1 MINLVPKIKSLGGG
15 IFFIVL
21 KQFGKRGPKMKN
33 FLKDWKYPLLLLSGV
48 GIANLGA
55 WIYLIALNV
64 LVYHMGGSALAV
76 AALYVIKPLATLFT
90 NAWSGSMIDRLNK
103 RKLMIHLDIYRA
115 LFIAILPLLPSLW
128 IVYVFVFF
136 ISMASAIYEPTAMT
150 YMTKLIPVEQRQRFN
165 SLRSLIGSGA
175 FLIGPAIAGV
185 LLIASTPEYAIY
197 INAIAFLLSGF
208 ITLLLPN
215 LDKKEDSDTTSNTLS
230 LTVLKKDWNTVINF
244 SRKHVYVVCVY
255 FLFQS
260 MFVLATATDSLELS
274 FAKEVLLLT
283 DSEYGFL
290 VSIAGAGFILGAITN
305 TILSKKLAPS
315 FLIGIGSL
323 FIAIGYII
331 YAFSNVFLIAAIGFF
346 ILSFSMAY
354 ANTGFYTFYQNN
366 VPVHIMGRIGS
377 IYGLVIAL
385 VTIFI
390 TILSGVV
397 TQFISIQLVVIVGS
411 LIMLF
416 ITIVLC
422 VFTLFPSQSKLY
434 STESIK

>member
-1 MINLVPKIKSLGGG
+1 
-15 IFFIVL
+15 
-21 KQFGKRGPKMKN
+21 MKN
-33 FLKDWKYPLLLLSGV
+33 FLKDWKYLLLLLSGV

-64 LVYHMGGSALAV
+64 LVYNMGGSALAV
-76 AALYVIKPLATLFT
+76 ATLYVIKPLATLFT

-115 LFIAILPLLPSLW
+115 LSIAILPLLPSLC

-185 LLIASTPEYAIY
+185 LLIASTPEIAIY

-215 LDKKEDSDTTSNTLS
+215 LDKKEASDTTSNTLS

-315 FLIGIGSL
+315 LLIGIGSL
-323 FIAIGYII
+323 FIAIGYLI

-366 VPVHIMGRIGS
+366 IPVHMMGRIGS
-377 IYGLVIAL
+377 IYGLVIAI

-390 TILSGVV
+390 TILSGVA

-411 LIMLF
+411 LVMLF

-422 VFTLFPSQSKLY
+422 VFTLFPAQSKLY

>member
-1 MINLVPKIKSLGGG
+1 
-15 IFFIVL
+15 
-21 KQFGKRGPKMKN
+21 MKN
-33 FLKDWKYPLLLLSGV
+33 LLKDWKYPLLLLSGV

-76 AALYVIKPLATLFT
+76 ATLYVIKPLATLFT

-185 LLIASTPEYAIY
+185 LLIASTPEFAIY
-197 INAIAFLLSGF
+197 MNAIAFLLSGF

-215 LDKKEDSDTTSNTLS
+215 LDKKEDLDTTSNTLS

-274 FAKEVLLLT
+274 FAKDVLLLT

-323 FIAIGYII
+323 FIAIGYLI

-390 TILSGVV
+390 TILSGVA

>member
-1 MINLVPKIKSLGGG
+1 
-15 IFFIVL
+15 
-21 KQFGKRGPKMKN
+21 MKN
-33 FLKDWKYPLLLLSGV
+33 LLKDWKYPLLLLSGV

-64 LVYHMGGSALAV
+64 LVYNMGGSALAV
-76 AALYVIKPLATLFT
+76 ATLYVIKPLAILFT

-103 RKLMIHLDIYRA
+103 RKLMIHLDIYRV

-150 YMTKLIPVEQRQRFN
+150 YMTKLIPVERRQRFN

-175 FLIGPAIAGV
+175 SLIGPAVAGG
-185 LLIASTPEYAIY
+185 LLIAGTPEFAIY
-197 INAIAFLLSGF
+197 MNAIAFLLSGL

-215 LDKKEDSDTTSNTLS
+215 LDKKEASDTTSNTLS

-305 TILSKKLAPS
+305 TMLSKKLAPS
-315 FLIGIGSL
+315 FLIGLGSL
-323 FIAIGYII
+323 FIAIGYLI
-331 YAFSNVFLIAAIGFF
+331 YAFSNIFLIAAIGFF

-390 TILSGVV
+390 TILSGVA

>member
-1 MINLVPKIKSLGGG
+1 
-15 IFFIVL
+15 
-21 KQFGKRGPKMKN
+21 MKN
-33 FLKDWKYPLLLLSGV
+33 FLKDWKYLLLLLSGV

-64 LVYHMGGSALAV
+64 LVYNMGGSALAV
-76 AALYVIKPLATLFT
+76 ATLYVIKPLATLFT

-115 LFIAILPLLPSLW
+115 LSIAILPLLPSLW

-165 SLRSLIGSGA
+165 ALRSLIGSGA

-185 LLIASTPEYAIY
+185 LLIASTPEIAIY
-197 INAIAFLLSGF
+197 RNAIAFLLSGF

-215 LDKKEDSDTTSNTLS
+215 LDKKEASDTTSNTLS

-260 MFVLATATDSLELS
+260 MFVLATAT
-274 FAKEVLLLT
+274 
-283 DSEYGFL
+283 
-290 VSIAGAGFILGAITN
+290 ITN

-315 FLIGIGSL
+315 LLIGIGSL
-323 FIAIGYII
+323 FIAIGYLI

-366 VPVHIMGRIGS
+366 IPVHMMGRIGS
-377 IYGLVIAL
+377 IYGLVIAI

-390 TILSGVV
+390 TILSGVA

-411 LIMLF
+411 LVMLF

-422 VFTLFPSQSKLY
+422 VFTLFPAQSKLY

>member
-1 MINLVPKIKSLGGG
+1 
-15 IFFIVL
+15 
-21 KQFGKRGPKMKN
+21 MKN
-33 FLKDWKYPLLLLSGV
+33 LLKDWKYPLLLLSGV

-64 LVYHMGGSALAV
+64 LVYNMGGSALAV
-76 AALYVIKPLATLFT
+76 ATLYVIKPLATLFT

-165 SLRSLIGSGA
+165 SLRTLIGSGA
-175 FLIGPAIAGV
+175 SLIGPAVAGG
-185 LLIASTPEYAIY
+185 LLIAGTPEFAIY
-197 INAIAFLLSGF
+197 MNAIAFLLSGF

-215 LDKKEDSDTTSNTLS
+215 LDKKEASDTTSNTLS

-323 FIAIGYII
+323 FIAIGYLI
-331 YAFSNVFLIAAIGFF
+331 YAFSNIFLIAAIGFF

-390 TILSGVV
+390 TILSGVA

>member
-1 MINLVPKIKSLGGG
+1 
-15 IFFIVL
+15 
-21 KQFGKRGPKMKN
+21 MKN

-76 AALYVIKPLATLFT
+76 ATLYVIKPLATLFT

-150 YMTKLIPVEQRQRFN
+150 YMTKLISVEQRQRFN

-185 LLIASTPEYAIY
+185 LLIASTPEFAIY

-215 LDKKEDSDTTSNTLS
+215 LDKKEASDTTSNTLS

-385 VTIFI
+385 VTIFV
-390 TILSGVV
+390 TILSGVA

-411 LIMLF
+411 LIMLL

>member
-1 MINLVPKIKSLGGG
+1 
-15 IFFIVL
+15 
-21 KQFGKRGPKMKN
+21 MKN

-64 LVYHMGGSALAV
+64 LVYNMGGSALAV

-115 LFIAILPLLPSLW
+115 LFIAILPLLPSIW

-185 LLIASTPEYAIY
+185 LLIASTPEIAIY

-215 LDKKEDSDTTSNTLS
+215 LDKKEASDTTSNTLS

-315 FLIGIGSL
+315 LLIGIGSL
-323 FIAIGYII
+323 FIAIGYLI

-366 VPVHIMGRIGS
+366 IPVHMMGRIGS
-377 IYGLVIAL
+377 IYGLVIAI
-385 VTIFI
+385 VTIFV
-390 TILSGVV
+390 TILSGVA

>member
-1 MINLVPKIKSLGGG
+1 
-15 IFFIVL
+15 
-21 KQFGKRGPKMKN
+21 MKN

-64 LVYHMGGSALAV
+64 LVYNMGGSALAV

-185 LLIASTPEYAIY
+185 LLIASTPEIAIY

-215 LDKKEDSDTTSNTLS
+215 LDKKEASDTTSNTLS

-315 FLIGIGSL
+315 LLIGIGSL
-323 FIAIGYII
+323 FIAIGYLI

-390 TILSGVV
+390 TILSGVA

-411 LIMLF
+411 FIMLF

-434 STESIK
+434 FTESIK

>member
-1 MINLVPKIKSLGGG
+1 
-15 IFFIVL
+15 
-21 KQFGKRGPKMKN
+21 MKN
-33 FLKDWKYPLLLLSGV
+33 LLKDWKYPLLLLSGV

-64 LVYHMGGSALAV
+64 LVYNMGGSALAV
-76 AALYVIKPLATLFT
+76 ATLYVIKPLATLFT

-136 ISMASAIYEPTAMT
+136 ISMASAIYESTAMT
-150 YMTKLIPVEQRQRFN
+150 YMTKLIPVERRQRFN

-175 FLIGPAIAGV
+175 SLIGPAVAGG
-185 LLIASTPEYAIY
+185 LLIAGTPEFAIY
-197 INAIAFLLSGF
+197 MNAIAFLLSGL

-215 LDKKEDSDTTSNTLS
+215 LDKKKDSDTTSNTLS
-230 LTVLKKDWNTVINF
+230 LTVLKKDWSTVINF
-244 SRKHVYVVCVY
+244 SRKHVYVVYVY

-274 FAKEVLLLT
+274 FAKEILLLT

-290 VSIAGAGFILGAITN
+290 VSIAGAGYILGAITN

-323 FIAIGYII
+323 FIAIGYLI

-366 VPVHIMGRIGS
+366 IPVHMMGRIGS
-377 IYGLVIAL
+377 IYGLIIAL

-390 TILSGVV
+390 TILSGVA

-422 VFTLFPSQSKLY
+422 VFTLFPLQSKLY

>member
-1 MINLVPKIKSLGGG
+1 
-15 IFFIVL
+15 
-21 KQFGKRGPKMKN
+21 MKN

-76 AALYVIKPLATLFT
+76 ATLYVIKPLATLFT

-136 ISMASAIYEPTAMT
+136 ISMASAVYEPTAMT

-185 LLIASTPEYAIY
+185 LLIASTPEFAIY

-215 LDKKEDSDTTSNTLS
+215 LDKKKDSDTTSNTLS
-230 LTVLKKDWNTVINF
+230 LTVLIKDWNTVINF

-323 FIAIGYII
+323 FIAIGYLI

-366 VPVHIMGRIGS
+366 IPVHMMGRIGS
-377 IYGLVIAL
+377 IYGLVIAI

-390 TILSGVV
+390 TILSGVA
-397 TQFISIQLVVIVGS
+397 TQFISIQLVIIVGS

-416 ITIVLC
+416 ITVVLC

>member
-1 MINLVPKIKSLGGG
+1 
-15 IFFIVL
+15 
-21 KQFGKRGPKMKN
+21 MKN

-64 LVYHMGGSALAV
+64 LVYHMGGSALAI

-175 FLIGPAIAGV
+175 SLIGPAIAGV
-185 LLIASTPEYAIY
+185 LLIASTPEIAIY

-215 LDKKEDSDTTSNTLS
+215 LDKKEASDTTSNTLS

-315 FLIGIGSL
+315 LLIGIGSL
-323 FIAIGYII
+323 FIAIGYLI

-366 VPVHIMGRIGS
+366 IPVHMMGRIGS
-377 IYGLVIAL
+377 IYGLIIAL

-390 TILSGVV
+390 TILSGVA

>member
-1 MINLVPKIKSLGGG
+1 
-15 IFFIVL
+15 
-21 KQFGKRGPKMKN
+21 MKN
-33 FLKDWKYPLLLLSGV
+33 LLKDWKYPLLLLSGV

-150 YMTKLIPVEQRQRFN
+150 YMKKLIPVEQRQRFN

-175 FLIGPAIAGV
+175 FLIGPAIAGI
-185 LLIASTPEYAIY
+185 LLIASTPEFAIY

-215 LDKKEDSDTTSNTLS
+215 LDKKKDSDTTSNTLS
-230 LTVLKKDWNTVINF
+230 LTVLIKDWNTVINF

-323 FIAIGYII
+323 FIAIGYLI

-366 VPVHIMGRIGS
+366 IPVHMMGRIGS
-377 IYGLVIAL
+377 IYGLVIAI

-397 TQFISIQLVVIVGS
+397 TQFISIQLVIIVGS

-416 ITIVLC
+416 ITVVLC

>member
-1 MINLVPKIKSLGGG
+1 
-15 IFFIVL
+15 
-21 KQFGKRGPKMKN
+21 MKN

-64 LVYHMGGSALAV
+64 LVYNMGGSALAV

-185 LLIASTPEYAIY
+185 LLIASTPEIAIY

-215 LDKKEDSDTTSNTLS
+215 LDKKEASDTTSNTLS
-230 LTVLKKDWNTVINF
+230 LIVLKKDWNTVINF

-315 FLIGIGSL
+315 LLIGIGSL
-323 FIAIGYII
+323 FIAIGYLI

-366 VPVHIMGRIGS
+366 IPVHMMGRIGS
-377 IYGLVIAL
+377 IYGLVIAI
-385 VTIFI
+385 VTIFV
-390 TILSGVV
+390 TILSGVA

>member
-1 MINLVPKIKSLGGG
+1 
-15 IFFIVL
+15 
-21 KQFGKRGPKMKN
+21 MKN
-33 FLKDWKYPLLLLSGV
+33 FLKDWKHPLLLLSGV

-315 FLIGIGSL
+315 FLIGIASL

-390 TILSGVV
+390 TILSGVA

-422 VFTLFPSQSKLY
+422 VFTLFLSQSKLY

>member
-1 MINLVPKIKSLGGG
+1 
-15 IFFIVL
+15 
-21 KQFGKRGPKMKN
+21 MKN

-64 LVYHMGGSALAV
+64 LVYNMGGSALAV

-185 LLIASTPEYAIY
+185 LLIASTPEIAIY

-215 LDKKEDSDTTSNTLS
+215 LDKKEASDTTSNTLS

-315 FLIGIGSL
+315 LLIGIGSL
-323 FIAIGYII
+323 FIAIGYLI
-331 YAFSNVFLIAAIGFF
+331 YAFSNIFLIAAIGFF

-366 VPVHIMGRIGS
+366 IPVHMMGRIGS
-377 IYGLVIAL
+377 IYGLVIAI
-385 VTIFI
+385 VTIFV
-390 TILSGVV
+390 TILSGVA

>member
-1 MINLVPKIKSLGGG
+1 
-15 IFFIVL
+15 
-21 KQFGKRGPKMKN
+21 MKN

-76 AALYVIKPLATLFT
+76 ATLYVIKPLATLFT

-128 IVYVFVFF
+128 VVYVFVFF

-150 YMTKLIPVEQRQRFN
+150 YMTKLISVEQRQRFN

-175 FLIGPAIAGV
+175 FLIAPAIAGA
-185 LLIASTPEYAIY
+185 LLIASTPEFAIY

-215 LDKKEDSDTTSNTLS
+215 LDKKEASDTTSNTLS

-244 SRKHVYVVCVY
+244 SKKHVYVVCVY

-390 TILSGVV
+390 TILSGVA

-411 LIMLF
+411 LIMLL

>member
-1 MINLVPKIKSLGGG
+1 
-15 IFFIVL
+15 
-21 KQFGKRGPKMKN
+21 
-33 FLKDWKYPLLLLSGV
+33 
-48 GIANLGA
+48 A

-64 LVYHMGGSALAV
+64 LVYNMGGSALAV
-76 AALYVIKPLATLFT
+76 ATLYVIKPLATLFT

-103 RKLMIHLDIYRA
+103 RNLMIHLDIYRA

-165 SLRSLIGSGA
+165 SLRTLIGSGA
-175 FLIGPAIAGV
+175 SLIGPAVAGG
-185 LLIASTPEYAIY
+185 LLIAGTPEFAIY
-197 INAIAFLLSGF
+197 MNAIAFLLSGF

-390 TILSGVV
+390 TILSGVA

>member
-1 MINLVPKIKSLGGG
+1 
-15 IFFIVL
+15 
-21 KQFGKRGPKMKN
+21 MKN
-33 FLKDWKYPLLLLSGV
+33 LLKDWKYPLLLLSGV

-64 LVYHMGGSALAV
+64 LVYNMGGSALAV
-76 AALYVIKPLATLFT
+76 ATLYVIKPLATLFT
-90 NAWSGSMIDRLNK
+90 NAWFGSMIDRLNK

-165 SLRSLIGSGA
+165 SLRTLIGSGA
-175 FLIGPAIAGV
+175 SLIGPAVAGG
-185 LLIASTPEYAIY
+185 LLIAGTPEFAIY
-197 INAIAFLLSGF
+197 MNAIAFLLSGL

-215 LDKKEDSDTTSNTLS
+215 LDKKEASDTTSNTLS

-323 FIAIGYII
+323 FIAIGYLI
-331 YAFSNVFLIAAIGFF
+331 YAFSSIFLIAAIGFF

-390 TILSGVV
+390 TILSGVA

>member
-1 MINLVPKIKSLGGG
+1 
-15 IFFIVL
+15 
-21 KQFGKRGPKMKN
+21 MKN

-55 WIYLIALNV
+55 WIYLIELNV
-64 LVYHMGGSALAV
+64 LVYNMGGSALAV

-185 LLIASTPEYAIY
+185 LLIASTPEIAIY

-215 LDKKEDSDTTSNTLS
+215 LDKKEASDTTSNTLS

-315 FLIGIGSL
+315 LLIGIGSL
-323 FIAIGYII
+323 FIAIGYLI

-366 VPVHIMGRIGS
+366 IPVHMMGRIGS
-377 IYGLVIAL
+377 IYGLVIAI
-385 VTIFI
+385 VTIFV
-390 TILSGVV
+390 TILSGVA

>member
-1 MINLVPKIKSLGGG
+1 
-15 IFFIVL
+15 
-21 KQFGKRGPKMKN
+21 MKN

-64 LVYHMGGSALAV
+64 LVYNMGGSALAV
-76 AALYVIKPLATLFT
+76 ATLYVIKPLATLFT

-165 SLRSLIGSGA
+165 SLRTLIGSGA
-175 FLIGPAIAGV
+175 SLIGPAVAGG
-185 LLIASTPEYAIY
+185 LLIAGTPEFAIY
-197 INAIAFLLSGF
+197 MNAIAFLLSGF

-215 LDKKEDSDTTSNTLS
+215 LDKKEASDTTSNTLS

-305 TILSKKLAPS
+305 TILSKKLAHS

-323 FIAIGYII
+323 FIAIGYLI
-331 YAFSNVFLIAAIGFF
+331 YAFSNIFLIAAIGFF

-390 TILSGVV
+390 TILSGVA
-397 TQFISIQLVVIVGS
+397 TQFISIQLVVIIGS

>member
-1 MINLVPKIKSLGGG
+1 
-15 IFFIVL
+15 
-21 KQFGKRGPKMKN
+21 MKN
-33 FLKDWKYPLLLLSGV
+33 LLKDWKYPLLLLSGV

-64 LVYHMGGSALAV
+64 LVYNMGGSALAV
-76 AALYVIKPLATLFT
+76 ATLYVIKPLAILFT

-150 YMTKLIPVEQRQRFN
+150 YMTKLIPVERRQRFN

-175 FLIGPAIAGV
+175 SLIGPAVAGG

-215 LDKKEDSDTTSNTLS
+215 LDKKEASDTTSNTLS

-390 TILSGVV
+390 TILSGVA

-416 ITIVLC
+416 ITTVLC

>member
-1 MINLVPKIKSLGGG
+1 
-15 IFFIVL
+15 
-21 KQFGKRGPKMKN
+21 MKN
-33 FLKDWKYPLLLLSGV
+33 LLKDWKYPLLLLSGV

-64 LVYHMGGSALAV
+64 LVYNMGGSALAV
-76 AALYVIKPLATLFT
+76 ATLYVIKPLAILFT

-103 RKLMIHLDIYRA
+103 RKLMIHLDIYRV

-150 YMTKLIPVEQRQRFN
+150 YMTKLIPVERRQRFN

-175 FLIGPAIAGV
+175 SLIGPAVAGG
-185 LLIASTPEYAIY
+185 LLIAGTPEFAIY
-197 INAIAFLLSGF
+197 MNAIAFLLSGL

-215 LDKKEDSDTTSNTLS
+215 LDKKEASDTTSNTLS

-323 FIAIGYII
+323 FIAIGYLI
-331 YAFSNVFLIAAIGFF
+331 YAFSNIFLIAAIGFF

-390 TILSGVV
+390 TILSGVA

>member
-1 MINLVPKIKSLGGG
+1 
-15 IFFIVL
+15 
-21 KQFGKRGPKMKN
+21 MKN
-33 FLKDWKYPLLLLSGV
+33 LLKDWKYPLLLLSGV

-64 LVYHMGGSALAV
+64 LVYNMGGSALAV
-76 AALYVIKPLATLFT
+76 ATLYVIKPLATLFI

-165 SLRSLIGSGA
+165 SLRTLIGSGA
-175 FLIGPAIAGV
+175 SLIGPAVAGG
-185 LLIASTPEYAIY
+185 LLIAGTPEFAIY
-197 INAIAFLLSGF
+197 MNAIAFLLSGF

-215 LDKKEDSDTTSNTLS
+215 LDKKEASDTTSNTLS

-260 MFVLATATDSLELS
+260 IFVLATATDSLELS

-323 FIAIGYII
+323 FIAIGYLI
-331 YAFSNVFLIAAIGFF
+331 YAFSNIFLIAAIGFF

-390 TILSGVV
+390 TILSGVA

-416 ITIVLC
+416 ITSVLC
-422 VFTLFPSQSKLY
+422 VFTLLPSKSKVY
-434 STESIK
+434 HAESLDSK

>member
-1 MINLVPKIKSLGGG
+1 
-15 IFFIVL
+15 
-21 KQFGKRGPKMKN
+21 MKN
-33 FLKDWKYPLLLLSGV
+33 LLKDWKYPLLLLSGV

-64 LVYHMGGSALAV
+64 LVYNMGGSALAV

-103 RKLMIHLDIYRA
+103 RKLMIHLDIYRT

-165 SLRSLIGSGA
+165 SLRTLIGSGA
-175 FLIGPAIAGV
+175 SLIGPAVAGG
-185 LLIASTPEYAIY
+185 LLIAGTPEFAIY
-197 INAIAFLLSGF
+197 MNAIAFLLSGF

-215 LDKKEDSDTTSNTLS
+215 LDKKEASDTTSNTLS

-323 FIAIGYII
+323 FIAIGYLI
-331 YAFSNVFLIAAIGFF
+331 YAFSNIFLIAAIGFF

-390 TILSGVV
+390 TIVSGVA

-416 ITIVLC
+416 ITSVLC
-422 VFTLFPSQSKLY
+422 VFTLLPSKSKVY
-434 STESIK
+434 HVESLDSK

>member
-1 MINLVPKIKSLGGG
+1 
-15 IFFIVL
+15 
-21 KQFGKRGPKMKN
+21 MKN

-64 LVYHMGGSALAV
+64 LVYNMGGSALAV

-185 LLIASTPEYAIY
+185 LLIASTPEIAIY

-215 LDKKEDSDTTSNTLS
+215 LDKKEASDTTSNTLS

-315 FLIGIGSL
+315 LLIGIGSL
-323 FIAIGYII
+323 FIAIGYLI

-366 VPVHIMGRIGS
+366 IPIHMMGRIGS
-377 IYGLVIAL
+377 IYGLVIAI
-385 VTIFI
+385 VTIFV
-390 TILSGVV
+390 TILSGVA

>member
-1 MINLVPKIKSLGGG
+1 
-15 IFFIVL
+15 
-21 KQFGKRGPKMKN
+21 MKN
-33 FLKDWKYPLLLLSGV
+33 LLKDWKYPLLLLSGV

-64 LVYHMGGSALAV
+64 LVYNMGGSALAV
-76 AALYVIKPLATLFT
+76 ATLYVIKPLATLFT

-185 LLIASTPEYAIY
+185 LLIASTPEFAIY
-197 INAIAFLLSGF
+197 MNAIAFLLSGF

-215 LDKKEDSDTTSNTLS
+215 LDKKEDLDTTSNTLS

-274 FAKEVLLLT
+274 FAKDVLLLT

-323 FIAIGYII
+323 FIAIGYLI

-366 VPVHIMGRIGS
+366 VPVQIMGRIGS

-390 TILSGVV
+390 TILSGVA

>member
-1 MINLVPKIKSLGGG
+1 
-15 IFFIVL
+15 
-21 KQFGKRGPKMKN
+21 MKN
-33 FLKDWKYPLLLLSGV
+33 LLKDWKYPLLLLSGV

-64 LVYHMGGSALAV
+64 LVYNMGGSALAV
-76 AALYVIKPLATLFT
+76 ATLYVIKPLATLFT

-175 FLIGPAIAGV
+175 FLIGPAIAGG
-185 LLIASTPEYAIY
+185 LLIAGTPEFAIY

-215 LDKKEDSDTTSNTLS
+215 LDKKEASDTTSNTLS

-323 FIAIGYII
+323 FIAIGYLI
-331 YAFSNVFLIAAIGFF
+331 YAFSNIFLIAAIGFF

-390 TILSGVV
+390 TILSGVA

-416 ITIVLC
+416 ITSVLC
-422 VFTLFPSQSKLY
+422 VFTLLPSKSKVY
-434 STESIK
+434 HVESLDSK

>member
-1 MINLVPKIKSLGGG
+1 
-15 IFFIVL
+15 
-21 KQFGKRGPKMKN
+21 MKN
-33 FLKDWKYPLLLLSGV
+33 LLKDWKYPLLLLSGV

-64 LVYHMGGSALAV
+64 LVYNMGGSALAV
-76 AALYVIKPLATLFT
+76 ATLYVIKPLATLFT

-175 FLIGPAIAGV
+175 SLIGPAIAEV
-185 LLIASTPEYAIY
+185 LLIASTPEFAIY
-197 INAIAFLLSGF
+197 MNAIAFLLSGL

-215 LDKKEDSDTTSNTLS
+215 LDKKEASDTTSNTLS

-323 FIAIGYII
+323 FIAIGYLI
-331 YAFSNVFLIAAIGFF
+331 YAFSNIFLIAAIGFF

-366 VPVHIMGRIGS
+366 IPVHIMGRIGS
-377 IYGLVIAL
+377 IYGLIIAL

-390 TILSGVV
+390 TILSGVA

>member
-1 MINLVPKIKSLGGG
+1 
-15 IFFIVL
+15 
-21 KQFGKRGPKMKN
+21 MKN
-33 FLKDWKYPLLLLSGV
+33 LLKDWKYPLLLLSGV

-64 LVYHMGGSALAV
+64 LVYNMGGSALAV
-76 AALYVIKPLATLFT
+76 ATLYVIKPLATLFT

-185 LLIASTPEYAIY
+185 LLIASTPEFAIY
-197 INAIAFLLSGF
+197 MNAIAFLLSGF

-323 FIAIGYII
+323 FIAIGYLI

-390 TILSGVV
+390 TILSGVA

>member
-1 MINLVPKIKSLGGG
+1 
-15 IFFIVL
+15 
-21 KQFGKRGPKMKN
+21 MKN

-76 AALYVIKPLATLFT
+76 ATLYVIKPLATLFT

-175 FLIGPAIAGV
+175 SLIGPAIAGV
-185 LLIASTPEYAIY
+185 LLIASTPDFAIY

-215 LDKKEDSDTTSNTLS
+215 LDKKKDSDTTSNTLS
-230 LTVLKKDWNTVINF
+230 LTVLKKDWITVINF

-315 FLIGIGSL
+315 LLIGIGSL
-323 FIAIGYII
+323 FIAIGYLI

-366 VPVHIMGRIGS
+366 IPVHMMGRIGS
-377 IYGLVIAL
+377 IYGLVIAI

-390 TILSGVV
+390 TILSGVA

-434 STESIK
+434 STESVK

>member
-1 MINLVPKIKSLGGG
+1 
-15 IFFIVL
+15 
-21 KQFGKRGPKMKN
+21 MKN
-33 FLKDWKYPLLLLSGV
+33 LLKDWKYPLLLLSGV

-175 FLIGPAIAGV
+175 FLIGPAIAGI
-185 LLIASTPEYAIY
+185 LLIASTPEFAIY

-215 LDKKEDSDTTSNTLS
+215 LDKKKDSDTTSNTLS
-230 LTVLKKDWNTVINF
+230 LTVLIKDWNTVINF

-323 FIAIGYII
+323 FIAIGYLI

-366 VPVHIMGRIGS
+366 IPVHMMGRIGS
-377 IYGLVIAL
+377 IYGLVIAI

-397 TQFISIQLVVIVGS
+397 TQFISIQLVIIVGS

-416 ITIVLC
+416 ITVVLC